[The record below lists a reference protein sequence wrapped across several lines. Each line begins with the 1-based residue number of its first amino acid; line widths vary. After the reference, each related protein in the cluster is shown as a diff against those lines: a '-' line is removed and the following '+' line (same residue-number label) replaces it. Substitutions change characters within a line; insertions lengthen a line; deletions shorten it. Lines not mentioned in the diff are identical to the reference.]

1 MIEDGTAIGNAIAN
15 GVNRLKDSKSKSKV
29 MILLTDGV
37 DNASQIDLLTAA
49 QIAQKFGI
57 RIYTVGVGT
66 IGQAPYP
73 FQTPF
78 GIRYQMVPVEIDENI
93 LKQIAATTGGSY
105 FRATDNDKLSEIY
118 KEIDHL
124 EKTRVEI
131 TSYRNAKELFYPWAL
146 IGLILIVIEITFSR
160 TYLRRLP

>member
-1 MIEDGTAIGNAIAN
+1 
-15 GVNRLKDSKSKSKV
+15 
-29 MILLTDGV
+29 
-37 DNASQIDLLTAA
+37 
-49 QIAQKFGI
+49 
-57 RIYTVGVGT
+57 VGVGT

-93 LKQIAATTGGSY
+93 LKQIAATTGGNY
-105 FRATDNDKLSEIY
+105 FRATDNNKLSEIY
-118 KEIDHL
+118 KEIDRL

-131 TSYRNAKELFYPWAL
+131 TSYRNAKELFYNWAF
-146 IGLILIVIEITFSR
+146 IGLFLLVVEITLSR